1 MKFEPKKLKFVHEFP
16 EDREWLD
23 EERLKAKLVYYDA
36 VMIASISYDSDAKL
50 FNILFEDFKYKYPKN
65 DKENS
70 VKPAE
75 MQKENNHNY
84 ETLKIC
90 KEVISEVMTKFLP
103 QVEYIRPSFDENE
116 SSLDLYNP
124 DSPERRT
131 SSDHL

>member
-50 FNILFEDFKYKYPKN
+50 FNILFDDFKYKYPKN

-70 VKPAE
+70 VMPAE

-116 SSLDLYNP
+116 SSLDL
-124 DSPERRT
+124 
-131 SSDHL
+131 